1 MLPLSAAQPTGS
13 ATTRLESPCA
23 ASTYPAYV
31 FGVGVFTMSSYTY
44 EASTV
49 FDQIE
54 SADPCT
60 TCAGSGHGG
69 DGGGPVL
76 AVGVSAWREG

>member
-31 FGVGVFTMSSYTY
+31 FGVGVFTWL
-44 EASTV
+44 
-49 FDQIE
+49 
-54 SADPCT
+54 
-60 TCAGSGHGG
+60 GLGLGLG
-69 DGGGPVL
+69 LG
-76 AVGVSAWREG
+76 